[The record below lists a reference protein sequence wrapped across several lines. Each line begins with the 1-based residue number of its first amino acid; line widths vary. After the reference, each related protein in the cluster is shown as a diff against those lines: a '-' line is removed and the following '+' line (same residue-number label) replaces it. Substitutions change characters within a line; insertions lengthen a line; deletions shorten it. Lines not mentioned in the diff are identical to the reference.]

1 MASLF
6 DRILD
11 AYPDQW
17 FLRANGFDEAIVGVD
32 ETGMRL
38 VYSANICIDILME
51 QGLEEMQAVAYF
63 EQYMLNAETGPD
75 APVFIQTDF

>member
-11 AYPDQW
+11 AYPEQW
-17 FLRANGFDEAIVGVD
+17 FLRANGFDEAIIGVD

-38 VYSANICIDILME
+38 VYSANVCIEILME
-51 QGLEEMQAVAYF
+51 KGLEEMDAVAYF
-63 EQYMLNAETGPD
+63 EQYMLNAELGLEGPL
-75 APVFIQTDF
+75 FIQTEF

>member
-1 MASLF
+1 MAGLF

-38 VYSANICIDILME
+38 VYSANICIEILMY
-51 QGLEEMQAVAYF
+51 QGLEQEQALYYF

-75 APVFIQTDF
+75 APIFIQTEF

>member
-6 DRILD
+6 DRILS

-32 ETGMRL
+32 DTGTRL
-38 VYSANICIDILME
+38 VYSANICIDILMDK
-51 QGLEEMQAVAYF
+51 GLDEDQAVYYF
-63 EQYMLNAETGPD
+63 ESFMLNSDSGEDSPL
-75 APVFIQTDF
+75 FIQTEF

>member
-1 MASLF
+1 MGKLF

-38 VYSANICIDILME
+38 VYSANICIEILMAYGISE
-51 QGLEEMQAVAYF
+51 VEAVEYF
-63 EQYMLNAETGPD
+63 EHYMLNAELGGEGPL
-75 APVFIQTDF
+75 FIQTDF